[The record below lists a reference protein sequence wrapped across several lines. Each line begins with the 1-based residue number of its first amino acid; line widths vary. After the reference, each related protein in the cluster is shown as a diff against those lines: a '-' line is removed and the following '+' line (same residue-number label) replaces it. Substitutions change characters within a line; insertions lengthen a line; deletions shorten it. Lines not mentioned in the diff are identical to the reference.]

1 MLSSFLYVA
10 VGGAA
15 GAVARYGT
23 GLILSRAVSL
33 GIPVGVITV
42 NIVGSFIMGVFA
54 TYAAERG
61 MSHLSPLVMAGFLG
75 GFTTFS
81 AFSLETVNLFEQ
93 GQFANGLVY
102 ILVSV
107 IGSIMA
113 LAAGVAVARMIWT

>member
-15 GAVARYGT
+15 GAVMRYGT

-61 MSHLSPLVMAGFLG
+61 MGHLSPLVMAGFLG